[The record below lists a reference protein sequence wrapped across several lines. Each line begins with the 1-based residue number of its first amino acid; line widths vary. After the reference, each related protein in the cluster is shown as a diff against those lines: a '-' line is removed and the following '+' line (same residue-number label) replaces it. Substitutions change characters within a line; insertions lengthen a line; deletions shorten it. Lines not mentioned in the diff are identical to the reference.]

1 MKHPN
6 SCTTLSLAGGR
17 MRRLLA
23 ALCLGLAV
31 LTAGAGSATRADEA
45 TVRVMTRNMYQG
57 SDFAA
62 IFAATTPAE
71 FVAAVTTVYNE
82 IVDSN
87 PAERAA
93 AMAKEIARERPDL
106 VGLQEATILRDG
118 GAIATNVV
126 SDLTQLLLDALD
138 DMGRPYEV
146 VAIMPGIDVQA
157 PSTLGFNVR
166 HTYRTVLLARAGYGS
181 NLELS
186 NMQVQHFIAN
196 RVIPTAVGVSFVNT
210 RGWASVDVRVRGRK
224 FRFVTTHLENTPPF
238 STQQAQASELLAT
251 AANTTMPVIMVA
263 DFNTDANNSADPSF
277 PTYQLL
283 TVTGGFT
290 DAWKEKFPSLPG
302 NTCCQDDDLLN
313 PTSLLS
319 TRVDLILYRGD
330 MSVRDIKLVG
340 HLPSDKTPSGL
351 WPSDHAGVVA
361 GLRLSNGHCRSTRHG
376 GGCDD
381 D

>member
-1 MKHPN
+1 MSYP
-6 SCTTLSLAGGR
+6 TYGTLSFVC
-17 MRRLLA
+17 RRVRQSLA
-23 ALCLGLAV
+23 AALLTVAVVAGLSLPSAV
-31 LTAGAGSATRADEA
+31 ADEA

-62 IFAATTPAE
+62 IFAATTPAQ

-82 IVDSN
+82 IIASN

-106 VGLQEATILRDG
+106 VGLQEATILRNG

-126 SDLTQLLLDALD
+126 SDLTQLLLDKLD

-146 VAIMPGIDVQA
+146 VAVMPGIDVQA

-166 HTYRTVLLARAGYGS
+166 HTYRTVLIARAGFGS

-196 RVIPTAVGVSFVNT
+196 RVIPTAVGQSLVNT

-238 STQQAQASELLAT
+238 STQQAQAAELLAA

-263 DFNTDANNSADPSF
+263 DFNTDAANSADPTF

-283 TVTGGFT
+283 TVTGGFK
-290 DAWKEKFPSLPG
+290 DAWKEKFPSLSG
-302 NTCCQDDDLLN
+302 FTCCQDDDLLN

-330 MSVRDIKLVG
+330 ISVRDIKLVG
-340 HLPSDKTPSGL
+340 HLPSDRTPSGL

-361 GLRLSNGHCRSTRHG
+361 GLQLSSGHCRGRHG
-376 GGCDD
+376 GHHDCDD
-381 D
+381 